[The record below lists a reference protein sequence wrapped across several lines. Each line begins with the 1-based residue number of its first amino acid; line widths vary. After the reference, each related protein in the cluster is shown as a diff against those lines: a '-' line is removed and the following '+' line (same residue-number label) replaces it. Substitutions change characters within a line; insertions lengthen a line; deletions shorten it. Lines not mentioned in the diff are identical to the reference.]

1 MLNINCFNIFEKS
14 KTYNIIRIL
23 GSTSFLE
30 NMLLEEEN
38 HATALYA
45 R

>member
-14 KTYNIIRIL
+14 KTYIIRIL